1 MKTAQEIFEQLN
13 SIDENVRID
22 AKKSSEIDKSIMET
36 ICAFANEPGLG
47 GGYLLLGA
55 VRKGFKD
62 GLPIYIPE
70 NIENPDKIQND
81 LITQCS
87 SMFNVRIRPQIETE
101 VVEGKTVLV
110 VKINEAPESQK
121 PIYIIKR
128 GLPQGAF
135 RRIGASDQKCTE
147 DDMRLFYSSAES
159 FDSTIIKG
167 ATLDDIDEN
176 AVAYYRKLRAN
187 VNPNAEE
194 LSYNDKDLLL
204 ALRACE
210 REKDGSYVL
219 TYTGLVVFGKS
230 MSLRRLLPALRVDY
244 IRVSGNRWIEDPN
257 KRFEATI
264 DMRGPLII
272 LVNRA
277 LNAIKDDLPKGFE
290 LKNGNLQADTPIELP
305 NDALRE
311 ALVNAFIHC
320 SFRLNQPIQIIRYS
334 NRLEIINPG
343 FSLKSPETLGEPG
356 SVQRNPF
363 ISSIFHDTNL
373 AETKGSGIRSMRGHM
388 KRAGM
393 MPPTFESNRAANQFT
408 ARLLLHH
415 LLDSET
421 IQWLALYADYSLN
434 NEQRLALVF
443 VRDIGAI
450 DNLTYRQLN
459 TDHNSPKASSDLH
472 DLCVK
477 GLLEQKGQSRSTYYI
492 AGVQFINSQT
502 NGENSRADEENSRA
516 NGENSRACG
525 ENSRGDGEM
534 CRGDAPL
541 NSRADVALNSRAHAP
556 LNSRADKSLNSSIEG
571 ANSIID
577 RSDDDALN
585 SRANEALN
593 SRANEVLNSRTN
605 EPLNSRIDGENSL
618 VDHSLNSR
626 ADESLNSRAKQLPKD
641 IKRRIAKIGK
651 RTNSN
656 EMKELIITL
665 CSLQPMSLIELAS
678 ILKRKPS
685 SLRYTYVN
693 SLIENQQL
701 FYTIPEMLNHPKQ
714 KYSTVKK

>member
-1 MKTAQEIFEQLN
+1 MKTAQEIFELLN

-22 AKKSSEIDKSIMET
+22 AKKASEIDKSIMET

-55 VRKGFKD
+55 VRNEFKD
-62 GLPIYIPE
+62 GLPVYVPE

-81 LITQCS
+81 LTTQCS

-101 VVEGKTVLV
+101 VVEGKTVIV
-110 VKINEAPESQK
+110 VKINEAPEAQK
-121 PIYIIKR
+121 PIYIVKR

-159 FDSTIIKG
+159 FDSTIVKG

-194 LSYNDKDLLL
+194 LSYDDNDLLM

-210 REKDGSYVL
+210 KEKDGSYVL

-230 MSLRRLLPALRVDY
+230 MSLRRLLPALRADY

-264 DMRGPLII
+264 GMRGPLIL

-277 LNAIKDDLPKGFE
+277 LNAIKDDLPRGFE
-290 LKNGNLQADTPIELP
+290 LKNGNLQADTPIDLP

-450 DNLTYRQLN
+450 DNMTYRQLN
-459 TDHNSPKASSDLH
+459 TDYNSQKASSDLH
-472 DLCVK
+472 DLCIK
-477 GLLEQKGQSRSTYYI
+477 GLLEPKGQSRSTYYI
-492 AGVQFINSQT
+492 TGTQFINDQT
-502 NGENSRADEENSRA
+502 DEENSRA
-516 NGENSRACG
+516 NGENSRADRENSRADG
-525 ENSRGDGEM
+525 ENSRARGEMCRAEGKMCRAEGEM
-534 CRGDAPL
+534 CRGEGEMCRAETSL
-541 NSRADVALNSRAHAP
+541 NSRA
-556 LNSRADKSLNSSIEG
+556 
-571 ANSIID
+571 
-577 RSDDDALN
+577 DDALN
-585 SRANEALN
+585 SRVPREN
-593 SRANEVLNSRTN
+593 SRARE
-605 EPLNSRIDGENSL
+605 E
-618 VDHSLNSR
+618 NSR
-626 ADESLNSRAKQLPKD
+626 AISEELLRKCKNLKKWESSKKMKSIIIELCTFTPLS
-641 IKRRIAKIGK
+641 ISEIA
-651 RTNSN
+651 
-656 EMKELIITL
+656 ELVNRKPESVRYL
-665 CSLQPMSLIELAS
+665 YVNPLIES
-678 ILKRKPS
+678 GK
-685 SLRYTYVN
+685 
-693 SLIENQQL
+693 L

-714 KYSTVKK
+714 KYTTVKK

>member
-1 MKTAQEIFEQLN
+1 MKTAQEIFDQLN

-22 AKKSSEIDKSIMET
+22 AKKASEIDKSIMET
-36 ICAFANEPGLG
+36 VCAFANEPGLG

-55 VRKGFKD
+55 VREGFKD
-62 GLPIYIPE
+62 GLPVYVPE
-70 NIENPDKIQND
+70 NIENPDRIQND
-81 LITQCS
+81 VTTQCS

-101 VVEGKTVLV
+101 VVDGKTVLV
-110 VKINEAPESQK
+110 VKIDEAPEAQK
-121 PIYIIKR
+121 PIYIVNR

-135 RRIGASDQKCTE
+135 RRVGSSDQKCTE
-147 DDMRLFYSSAES
+147 DDMRIFYSSAES
-159 FDSTIIKG
+159 FDSTIVKG

-176 AVAYYRKLRAN
+176 AVEYYRKLRAK

-194 LSYNDKDLLL
+194 LSYNDKDLLM

-210 REKDGSYVL
+210 KERDGNYVL

-244 IRVSGNRWIEDPN
+244 IRVSGNRWIEDPD

-264 DMRGPLII
+264 DMRGPLIL

-290 LKNGNLQADTPIELP
+290 LKKGNLQADTPIDLP

-363 ISSIFHDTNL
+363 ISTIFHDTNL

-388 KRAGM
+388 KKAGM
-393 MPPTFESNRAANQFT
+393 MPPTFESNRSANQFT

-415 LLDSET
+415 LLDNET
-421 IQWLALYADYSLN
+421 IQWLASYADYSLN

-443 VRDIGAI
+443 VREVGAI
-450 DNLTYRQLN
+450 DNITYRQLN
-459 TDHNSPKASSDLH
+459 SDINNQKTSFDLH
-472 DLCVK
+472 DLCSK

-492 AGVQFINSQT
+492 TGEKFVNSRT
-502 NGENSRADEENSRA
+502 NGENSNATGENHNAAGENNRGDRENNRGNRENNRA
-516 NGENSRACG
+516 NGENSRAIP
-525 ENSRGDGEM
+525 ENLLEKCKKLKKWESSKKM
-534 CRGDAPL
+534 
-541 NSRADVALNSRAHAP
+541 
-556 LNSRADKSLNSSIEG
+556 KSLVIELCEIMPLSISEI
-571 ANSIID
+571 AEIIN
-577 RSDDDALN
+577 RK
-585 SRANEALN
+585 
-593 SRANEVLNSRTN
+593 
-605 EPLNSRIDGENSL
+605 P
-618 VDHSLNSR
+618 
-626 ADESLNSRAKQLPKD
+626 ESVRYLYINP
-641 IKRRIAKIGK
+641 
-651 RTNSN
+651 
-656 EMKELIITL
+656 
-665 CSLQPMSLIELAS
+665 LIES
-678 ILKRKPS
+678 GK
-685 SLRYTYVN
+685 
-693 SLIENQQL
+693 L
-701 FYTIPEMLNHPKQ
+701 FHTIPEMLNHPDQ
-714 KYSTVKK
+714 KYTTVKKK

>member
-1 MKTAQEIFEQLN
+1 MKTAQEIFDQLN

-22 AKKSSEIDKSIMET
+22 AKRASEIDKSIMET
-36 ICAFANEPGLG
+36 VCAFANEPGLG

-55 VRKGFKD
+55 VRTGFKD
-62 GLPIYIPE
+62 GLPVYVPE
-70 NIENPDKIQND
+70 NIEYPDKIQND
-81 LITQCS
+81 VTTQCS

-101 VVEGKTVLV
+101 IVDGKTVLV
-110 VKINEAPESQK
+110 VKIDEAPEAQK
-121 PIYIIKR
+121 PIYFINR

-135 RRIGASDQKCTE
+135 RRVGSSDQKCTE
-147 DDMRLFYSSAES
+147 DDMRVFYSSAES
-159 FDSTIIKG
+159 FDSTVVKG

-176 AVAYYRKLRAN
+176 AVAYYRKLRAK

-194 LSYNDKDLLL
+194 LSYDDKDLLM

-210 REKDGSYVL
+210 KEKNGEYVL

-244 IRVSGNRWIEDPN
+244 IRVSGNRWIEDPD

-264 DMRGPLII
+264 DMRGPLIL

-290 LKNGNLQADTPIELP
+290 LKKGSIQAETPIDLP

-363 ISSIFHDTNL
+363 ISTIFHDTNL

-388 KRAGM
+388 KKAGM
-393 MPPTFESNRAANQFT
+393 MPPTFESNRSANQFT

-415 LLDSET
+415 LLDHET
-421 IQWLALYADYSLN
+421 IQWLASYADYSLN

-443 VRDIGAI
+443 VREVGAI
-450 DNLTYRQLN
+450 DNITYRQLN
-459 TDHNSPKASSDLH
+459 SNMNNQKASFDLH
-472 DLCVK
+472 DLCTK

-492 AGVQFINSQT
+492 AGENFV
-502 NGENSRADEENSRA
+502 NSRADGEMSRA
-516 NGENSRACG
+516 GGEMSRAGG
-525 ENSRGDGEM
+525 EMSRADGEM
-534 CRGDAPL
+534 SRAIPEELLKKCRGL
-541 NSRADVALNSRAHAP
+541 KKWESSEIISALIIDLCTYTS
-556 LNSRADKSLNSSIEG
+556 LSLNEI
-571 ANSIID
+571 SIIINRD
-577 RSDDDALN
+577 PKTIRYHYLN
-585 SRANEALN
+585 
-593 SRANEVLNSRTN
+593 
-605 EPLNSRIDGENSL
+605 PLLKE
-618 VDHSLNSR
+618 
-626 ADESLNSRAKQLPKD
+626 K
-641 IKRRIAKIGK
+641 KI
-651 RTNSN
+651 
-656 EMKELIITL
+656 
-665 CSLQPMSLIELAS
+665 
-678 ILKRKPS
+678 
-685 SLRYTYVN
+685 
-693 SLIENQQL
+693 
-701 FYTIPEMLNHPKQ
+701 FYTIPEMLNHPNQ
-714 KYSTVKK
+714 KYTTVKK

>member
-1 MKTAQEIFEQLN
+1 MKTAQEIFDQLN

-22 AKKSSEIDKSIMET
+22 AKKASEIDKSIMET
-36 ICAFANEPGLG
+36 VCAFANEPGLG

-55 VRKGFKD
+55 VREGFKD
-62 GLPIYIPE
+62 GLPVYVPE
-70 NIENPDKIQND
+70 NIENPDRIQND
-81 LITQCS
+81 VTTQCS

-101 VVEGKTVLV
+101 VVDGKTVLV
-110 VKINEAPESQK
+110 VKIDEAPEAQK
-121 PIYIIKR
+121 PIYIVNR

-135 RRIGASDQKCTE
+135 RRVGSSDQKCTE
-147 DDMRLFYSSAES
+147 DDMRIFYSSAES
-159 FDSTIIKG
+159 FDSTIVKG

-176 AVAYYRKLRAN
+176 AVEYYRKLRAK

-194 LSYNDKDLLL
+194 LSYNDKDLLM

-210 REKDGSYVL
+210 KERDGNYVL

-244 IRVSGNRWIEDPN
+244 IRVSGNRWIEDPD

-264 DMRGPLII
+264 DMRGPLIL

-290 LKNGNLQADTPIELP
+290 LKKGNLQADTPIDLP

-363 ISSIFHDTNL
+363 ISTIFHDTNL

-388 KRAGM
+388 KKAGM
-393 MPPTFESNRAANQFT
+393 MPPTFESNRSANQFT

-415 LLDSET
+415 LLDNET
-421 IQWLALYADYSLN
+421 IQWLASYADYSLN

-443 VRDIGAI
+443 VREVGAI
-450 DNLTYRQLN
+450 DNITYRQLN
-459 TDHNSPKASSDLH
+459 SDMNNQKTSFDLH
-472 DLCVK
+472 DLCSK

-492 AGVQFINSQT
+492 TGEKFVNSRT
-502 NGENSRADEENSRA
+502 NGENSNATGENHNAAGENNRGDRENNRANGENSRA
-516 NGENSRACG
+516 NGENSRAIP
-525 ENSRGDGEM
+525 ENLLEKCKKLKKWESSKKM
-534 CRGDAPL
+534 
-541 NSRADVALNSRAHAP
+541 
-556 LNSRADKSLNSSIEG
+556 KSLVIELCEIMPLSISEI
-571 ANSIID
+571 AEIIN
-577 RSDDDALN
+577 RK
-585 SRANEALN
+585 
-593 SRANEVLNSRTN
+593 
-605 EPLNSRIDGENSL
+605 P
-618 VDHSLNSR
+618 
-626 ADESLNSRAKQLPKD
+626 ESVRYLYINP
-641 IKRRIAKIGK
+641 
-651 RTNSN
+651 
-656 EMKELIITL
+656 
-665 CSLQPMSLIELAS
+665 LIES
-678 ILKRKPS
+678 GK
-685 SLRYTYVN
+685 
-693 SLIENQQL
+693 L
-701 FYTIPEMLNHPKQ
+701 FHTIPEMLNHPDQ
-714 KYSTVKK
+714 KYTTVKKK